1 MSRAERGEPIKEV
14 RMKTKILVISQDQ
27 EIVKN
32 INNFLEGT
40 GFTIKSVST
49 ADNCLNLCR
58 TENFDVIFVDT
69 HIPTLP
75 FNQLIPDIK
84 KTCPESEIILIT
96 GHTVPE
102 ALVKLEAYQL
112 NNFLILPL
120 NAERVKL
127 TLNRALRQL
136 NLLTENRRLLLNVT
150 AAKKEW
156 EATVDA
162 IEEPIFVTDFD
173 YNILRANLATFQ
185 MLQKGVHEVI
195 GRKCYELL
203 HCAKDPVPDC
213 PGKKARDSGEPVTDT
228 LSFKGIKRRM
238 TCSVYPQ
245 VFANGGGLVHYLH
258 ESSTT
263 TEQEAQT
270 MAKYDRLF
278 DDAAVPIIVVSLDDY
293 KITDANQSALNLLAY
308 DPENLVDMDWE
319 NIFARDVRESTI
331 NELLQQV
338 SSGYARIET
347 KLLDKNYREINVR
360 IIANLVEVGTFR
372 YIEMFFV
379 QQ

>member
-1 MSRAERGEPIKEV
+1 
-14 RMKTKILVISQDQ
+14 MKAKIMIVSQDQ
-27 EIVKN
+27 EIIKG
-32 INNFLEGT
+32 ISGALENAGH
-40 GFTIKSVST
+40 TITSANT
-49 ADNCLNLCR
+49 ADNCINLCKSQKY
-58 TENFDVIFVDT
+58 DVIFVDV

-75 FNQLIPDIK
+75 YSLLIPDLK
-84 KTCPESEIILIT
+84 KICPETEIVLIT
-96 GHTVPE
+96 GHTIPE
-102 ALVKLEAYQL
+102 ALVKLEAYKL
-112 NNFLILPL
+112 NDFLILPL
-120 NAERVKL
+120 SADKIKL

-136 NLLTENRRLLLNVT
+136 ELLRENRRLLLNVT

-162 IEEPIFVTDFD
+162 IDEPIFVTDFD
-173 YNILRANLATFQ
+173 YKILRANLATFQ
-185 MLQKGVHEVI
+185 MLGKGVSEVI
-195 GRKCYELL
+195 GQKCYEVL
-203 HCAKDPVPDC
+203 HCSKEPVPDC

-228 LSFKGIKRRM
+228 LSFKGIKQRM

-258 ESSTT
+258 EPVTT

-270 MAKYDRLF
+270 MVKYERIF
-278 DDAAVPIIVVSLDDY
+278 DDGAIPIIVVSLDDY
-293 KITDANQSALNLLAY
+293 KITDANQSALNLLKY

-319 NIFARDVRESTI
+319 NIFARDVREKTI

-338 SSGYARIET
+338 TSGYARIET
-347 KLLDKNYREINVR
+347 KLLDKNYKEIDVR
-360 IIANLVEVGTFR
+360 VLANLVEVGTLR

>member
-1 MSRAERGEPIKEV
+1 MNAN
-14 RMKTKILVISQDQ
+14 ILVVTQDQ
-27 EIVKN
+27 EILKG
-32 INNFLEGT
+32 INTILEGS
-40 GFTIKSVST
+40 GHNIKSAST
-49 ADNCLNLCR
+49 GDGCLTLCKS
-58 TENFDVIFVDT
+58 TNFDVIFVDV

-75 FNQLIPDIK
+75 FNHLIPDIK
-84 KTCPESEIILIT
+84 KMCPESEIILIT
-96 GHTVPE
+96 GHTIPE

-112 NNFLILPL
+112 NNFVVLPL

-136 NLLTENRRLLLNVT
+136 ELLKENRRLLLTVT

-173 YNILRANLATFQ
+173 YKILRANLATFQ
-185 MLQKGVHEVI
+185 MLGKGVNEVI
-195 GRKCYELL
+195 GHKCYEIL
-203 HCAKDPVPDC
+203 HCASEPVPDC
-213 PGKKARDSGEPVTDT
+213 PGKKARDSGEPVTDI

-245 VFANGGGLVHYLH
+245 VFASGGGLVHYLH
-258 ESSTT
+258 EPATA
-263 TEQEAQT
+263 TEQQAQA
-270 MAKYDRLF
+270 MAKYERLF
-278 DDAAVPIIVVSLDDY
+278 DDAVVPIIVVSLDDY

-308 DPENLVDMDWE
+308 NPEDLVDMDWE
-319 NIFARDVRESTI
+319 NIFARDVRENTI

-360 IIANLVEVGTFR
+360 VLANLVEVGTFR

>member
-1 MSRAERGEPIKEV
+1 
-14 RMKTKILVISQDQ
+14 MKAKILIVSQDQ
-27 EIVKN
+27 EIIKGISN
-32 INNFLEGT
+32 ALENTGHSINSANAGDT
-40 GFTIKSVST
+40 CI
-49 ADNCLNLCR
+49 NLCR
-58 TENFDVIFVDT
+58 AEKFDVIFVDV
-69 HIPTLP
+69 HIPSLP
-75 FNQLIPDIK
+75 YNLLIPDLK
-84 KTCPESEIILIT
+84 KICPETEIVLIT
-96 GHTVPE
+96 GHTIPE
-102 ALVKLEAYQL
+102 ALVKLETYKL
-112 NNFLILPL
+112 NDFIILPL
-120 NAERVKL
+120 SPDKVKL
-127 TLNRALRQL
+127 TLSRALRQIEL
-136 NLLTENRRLLLNVT
+136 MRENRRLLLNVT

-185 MLQKGVHEVI
+185 MLGKGVNEVI
-195 GRKCYELL
+195 GRKCYEIL
-203 HCAKDPVPDC
+203 HCTNEPMVDC
-213 PGKKARDSGEPVTDT
+213 PGRKARDSGEPVTDT
-228 LSFKGIKRRM
+228 LSFKGIKKRM

-338 SSGYARIET
+338 SSGYARVET

-360 IIANLVEVGTFR
+360 VIANLVEVGTFR